1 MWKKELSKNQENT
14 ETVGSKEE
22 WYSKALDYW
31 KGVKNDYNGVLG
43 GLAHISGYDISESTK
58 TLNILKNRYA
68 MGTGRCLD
76 CGAGVGRITK
86 DLHTE
91 FFDKTDLL
99 EPEEGFITKAKVK
112 KCPNYKQNLAGNTD
126 KIGEFYQ
133 LGMQEMKFEYNYDC
147 IWI

>member
-1 MWKKELSKNQENT
+1 MEKDTLKKPLEKPQKTKLDYSNKGIDTNGNLYEDIEEMWKKELGKNEENS

-22 WYSKALDYW
+22 WYAKALEYW

-43 GLAHISGYDISESTK
+43 GLAHISGFDIMESTK
-58 TLNILKNRYA
+58 TLNILKNRYE

-99 EPEEGFITKAKVK
+99 EPEEGFITKA
-112 KCPNYKQNLAGNTD
+112 
-126 KIGEFYQ
+126 
-133 LGMQEMKFEYNYDC
+133 
-147 IWI
+147 